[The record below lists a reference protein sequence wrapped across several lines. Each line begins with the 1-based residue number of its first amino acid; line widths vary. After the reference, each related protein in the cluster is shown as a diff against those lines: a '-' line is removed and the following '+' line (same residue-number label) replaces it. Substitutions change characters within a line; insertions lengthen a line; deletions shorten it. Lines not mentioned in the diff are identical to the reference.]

1 MITSRKTLLHSS
13 SKADKPLLVG
23 INCETEGRVISV
35 DLCLVSEVFL
45 GLTEDVSL
53 REPQFTGARENQP
66 LYISRGQISHTN
78 YPLGNLSVL
87 IFF

>member
-45 GLTEDVSL
+45 GMTEDISL

-66 LYISRGQISHTN
+66 TVYQQGPNISHK
-78 YPLGNLSVL
+78 LSIRQLKCVD
-87 IFF
+87 FF